1 MKRVVSL
8 VLVLMLCVSVCAM
21 AEYVP
26 SKRTSDMV
34 EIEFEGDNIPEDAD
48 LKIKLIV
55 DEEEY
60 AELIEICQ
68 KEIDKLRESESI
80 EAYFGEIKDIE
91 GNILVLSEMLDAEVL
106 NVFEFL
112 PLVVEN
118 YDPSYGNIRVTF
130 LFNTPYELDEKVI
143 ALIGIMNEETL
154 EMDWT
159 ALEGV
164 GVGEEGAVQVEFTPE
179 LFEAIQNGTAMIAIV
194 SD

>member
-1 MKRVVSL
+1 MKKVVSL
-8 VLVLMLCVSVCAM
+8 VLLLMLCVSVCAM

-34 EIEFEGDNIPEDAD
+34 EIEFDGDNIPEDAD
-48 LKIKLIV
+48 LKIELVV

-60 AELIEICQ
+60 ADLIEICQ

-106 NVFEFL
+106 NVYEFL

-118 YDPSYGNIRVTF
+118 YDSSYGNIRVTF

-143 ALIGIMNEETL
+143 ALIGVMNEETL
-154 EMDWT
+154 EMDWI

-179 LFEAIQNGTAMIAIV
+179 LLVAIQNGTAMIAIV

>member
-34 EIEFEGDNIPEDAD
+34 EIEFECDNIPEDAD
-48 LKIKLIV
+48 LKIELVV

-60 AELIEICQ
+60 ADLIEICQ

-106 NVFEFL
+106 NVYEFL

-118 YDPSYGNIRVTF
+118 YDSSYGNIRVTF

-143 ALIGIMNEETL
+143 ALIGVMNEETL

-159 ALEGV
+159 AKQKV
-164 GVGEEGAVQVEFTPE
+164 P
-179 LFEAIQNGTAMIAIV
+179 
-194 SD
+194 